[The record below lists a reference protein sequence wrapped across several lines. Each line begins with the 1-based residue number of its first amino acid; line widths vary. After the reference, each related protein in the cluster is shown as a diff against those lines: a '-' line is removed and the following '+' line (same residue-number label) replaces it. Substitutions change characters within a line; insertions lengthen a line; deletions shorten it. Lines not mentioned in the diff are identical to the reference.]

1 MTGRNRDIIILIFS
15 PPTPIPISPLHITS
29 TLTMVS
35 NKRTRVWVKRSLFP
49 ESPVGRKVVRA
60 CSNDELDST
69 FFAASSR
76 PLSPVKRSIIRSHSG
91 DELLFPSRD
100 RKTSKRSDRS
110 SLVESSVE
118 SEDYE
123 WALGWMSENEANK
136 TVSIQ
141 LDDSENKKGLV
152 MVTTITIS
160 AEKIGTE
167 VLIAN
172 PKPSAPHD
180 LVTLDHFHEPTVVE
194 CLKRRFTEGH
204 IYTSTGPVLIA
215 LNPFQPLEDLYGED
229 IMRMYWNHAEQQA
242 LDHEDLLPP
251 HVYAIADNSFRNMM
265 RGLQMSVSKS
275 SKKNTNQSILVS
287 GESGA
292 GKTVTT
298 KYIMKYLAALSQRA
312 NQSASGKARAYL
324 KNTQP
329 KSEPLS
335 PGKSRLNSSTSTLSS
350 SSSSIEAQVLQSN
363 PILESFGNAR
373 TVRNDNSSRFGK
385 FIQMQFSETGRL
397 LGTAIE
403 TYLLEKVRVVHQS
416 DGERNYHIFYE
427 LLSSSVSEEES
438 VRLQTLKLKPSDF
451 KMLSSGTYV
460 RRDGVKDSD
469 TYQDLQKAMSMIGFS
484 AGEISDI
491 MAVTAAIMHAS
502 NTTFEPKD
510 DEGCTVARDNFHLTA
525 TCQLLAVTVDDFEEA
540 LCFFSRTARGQ
551 VYRSPQSAAK
561 AEKGLDALLKATY
574 GALFEFL
581 VRRINESIFGKGNDH
596 SSVIGVLDIFGFESF
611 KTNSFE
617 QLCINYCNEVLQQ
630 QFNTFMLKN
639 EQAEYINEG
648 IDWDFIKFPENQD
661 VLDLIEH
668 KTDGIMSILDDMC
681 KAPGASDKAF
691 VSEVIKRCDKQSCFN
706 ANFRE
711 TPPLFSIKH
720 FAGSVEYTTD
730 GFLEKNRNELPKE
743 TSELLKSSSNSFV
756 HALADIIVDSSSNG
770 DAEASKARAVKTV
783 GGFFRQQVKDLRQK
797 IDATHPHYVRC
808 IKPNAELVHDKY
820 NSAMVAQQL
829 RCGGILQAVSV
840 TRDGFTLHYSHEDF
854 LQRYQ
859 MLINKKADKR
869 KVSKQDIE
877 TECKNLVNILLKRI
891 EEEEQYHSNNGN
903 TEAPVDEESVIDKAE
918 ASQDDETLIQFGKTK
933 VLLKHHAFLSL
944 ERQLGAIQ
952 NKNATILNTAFRR
965 YFCRTAFYC
974 VRAAF
979 RAELASRG
987 TTFDEW
993 FEHREIYYRPRKKG
1007 SFRIPNLVSHRM
1019 KMFNDATR
1027 GITKKKQNEKADDS
1041 KKIDLKNQVWILQ
1054 DGLFK
1059 RNPDYVGEST

>member
-1 MTGRNRDIIILIFS
+1 MRRNYKILHRPFTFTPRAQ
-15 PPTPIPISPLHITS
+15 PPFPQI
-29 TLTMVS
+29 MV
-35 NKRTRVWVKRSLFP
+35 NVGDNETRVWVKRSLFS
-49 ESPVGRKVVRA
+49 ESTPAGRKVVRA
-60 CSNDELDST
+60 ASNDELDSGVISHV
-69 FFAASSR
+69 SSVEKKS
-76 PLSPVKRSIIRSHSG
+76 LVRSHSG
-91 DELLFPSRD
+91 DEMIFPSRG
-100 RKTSKRSDRS
+100 RRTSNNRPVGNLSAQ
-110 SLVESSVE
+110 

-123 WALGWMSENEANK
+123 WALGWMTENESDM
-136 TVSIQ
+136 TVSIR
-141 LDDSENKKGLV
+141 LDAGENNKGLV
-152 MVTTITIS
+152 TATTITVS
-160 AEKIGTE
+160 REQIGTE
-167 VLIAN
+167 ILVAN
-172 PKPSAPHD
+172 PTPSAPHD

-194 CLKRRFTEGH
+194 CLKRRFAEGH
-204 IYTSTGPVLIA
+204 IYTNTGPVLIA
-215 LNPFQPLEDLYGED
+215 LNPFQPLADLYGD
-229 IMRMYWNHAEQQA
+229 DVMRMYWNHAEQQA
-242 LDHEDLLPP
+242 LDHDDLLPP

-265 RGLQMSVSKS
+265 RGLQMSVSKA

-312 NQSASGKARAYL
+312 HQSASGRARAYL
-324 KNTQP
+324 NIQSKTE
-329 KSEPLS
+329 SSL
-335 PGKSRLNSSTSTLSS
+335 LNKSTSNSNLTDLSS
-350 SSSSIEAQVLQSN
+350 SLSIEAQVLQSN

-416 DGERNYHIFYE
+416 EGERNYHIFYE
-427 LLSSSVSEEES
+427 LLSPSVSEEES
-438 VRLQTLKLKPSDF
+438 TRLQTLQRKPSDF
-451 KMLSSGTYV
+451 KMLASGTYA
-460 RRDGVKDSD
+460 RRDGVKDSE
-469 TYQDLQKAMSMIGFS
+469 TYQDLQKAMKMIGFS
-484 AGEISDI
+484 TEEISDI

-502 NTTFEPKD
+502 NTVFDPKV
-510 DEGCTVARDNFHLTA
+510 DEGCSVARSNLHLTA
-525 TCQLLAVTVDDFEEA
+525 TCLLLGVTVDDFEEA

-551 VYRSPQSAAK
+551 VYRSPQSVER
-561 AEKGLDALLKATY
+561 AEKGLGALLKATY

-581 VRRINESIFGKGNDH
+581 VQRINTSICGQGNCH

-611 KTNSFE
+611 QTNSFE

-639 EQAEYINEG
+639 EQAEYISEG

-691 VSEVIKRCDKQSCFN
+691 VSEVIKRCEKQSCFN
-706 ANFRE
+706 ANFKD
-711 TPPLFSIKH
+711 TSPLFSVKH

-743 TSELLKSSSNSFV
+743 TSELLKSSSNTFV
-756 HALADIIVDSSSNG
+756 HALADIILDSSPNG
-770 DAEASKARAVKTV
+770 NTETAKSRTVKTV

-797 IDATHPHYVRC
+797 IEATYPHYVRC
-808 IKPNAELVHDKY
+808 IKPNAALVHSEYD
-820 NSAMVAQQL
+820 SAMVAQQL

-840 TRDGFTLHYSHEDF
+840 TRDGFTLHYSHYDF

-859 MLINKKADKR
+859 VLVDEKSDKTTKAPKLAVEADCKK
-869 KVSKQDIE
+869 
-877 TECKNLVNILLKRI
+877 LVDILLERI
-891 EEEEQYHSNNGN
+891 EEEEQCHSNKAN
-903 TEAPVDEESVIDKAE
+903 TDASADQEIVIDKTE
-918 ASQDDETLIQFGKTK
+918 STHHDDEEVLIQFGKTK

-965 YFCRTAFYC
+965 YFCQTAFQC

-987 TTFDEW
+987 TTFEEW
-993 FEHREIYYRPRKKG
+993 FEHRAIYYRPRQKG
-1007 SFRIPNLVSHRM
+1007 TFRIPNLVRHRM
-1019 KMFNDATR
+1019 KMFNAAASGSSKPKER
-1027 GITKKKQNEKADDS
+1027 IANDS

-1054 DGLFK
+1054 NNGLFQ
-1059 RNPDYVGEST
+1059 RNPDYVGDAL

>member
-1 MTGRNRDIIILIFS
+1 MNEQETDE
-15 PPTPIPISPLHITS
+15 TIS
-29 TLTMVS
+29 
-35 NKRTRVWVKRSLFP
+35 
-49 ESPVGRKVVRA
+49 
-60 CSNDELDST
+60 
-69 FFAASSR
+69 
-76 PLSPVKRSIIRSHSG
+76 IR
-91 DELLFPSRD
+91 
-100 RKTSKRSDRS
+100 
-110 SLVESSVE
+110 
-118 SEDYE
+118 
-123 WALGWMSENEANK
+123 
-136 TVSIQ
+136 
-141 LDDSENKKGLV
+141 LDDSENKNGLIK
-152 MVTTITIS
+152 VTTITLS
-160 AEKIGTE
+160 RERIGTE

-172 PKPSAPHD
+172 PTPSAPND

-194 CLKRRFTEGH
+194 CLRRRFAQGH
-204 IYTSTGPVLIA
+204 IYTNTGPVLIA
-215 LNPFQPLEDLYGED
+215 LNPFQNMTDLYGED
-229 IMRMYWNHAEQQA
+229 VMRRYWNHAEQPA
-242 LDHEDLLPP
+242 LDHDDLLPP

-265 RGLQMSVSKS
+265 RGLEMSVSS

-312 NQSASGKARAYL
+312 HQSAAGRTRAYL
-324 KNTQP
+324 NVP
-329 KSEPLS
+329 SS
-335 PGKSRLNSSTSTLSS
+335 HSSSDLNSSF
-350 SSSSIEAQVLQSN
+350 SIEAQVLQSN

-385 FIQMQFSETGRL
+385 FIQMQFCETGRL

-416 DGERNYHIFYE
+416 EGERNYHIFYE
-427 LLSSSVSEEES
+427 LLSASVPEEES
-438 VRLQTLKLKPSDF
+438 VRLQTRNRMPSDF
-451 KMLSSGTYV
+451 KLLSSGTYV

-469 TYQDLQKAMSMIGFS
+469 TYQELQKAMKMIGFS
-484 AGEISDI
+484 SEEVSDI

-502 NTTFEPKD
+502 NTIFDPKV
-510 DEGCTVARDNFHLTA
+510 DEGCCVARDNAHVTA
-525 TCQLLAVTVDDFEEA
+525 ACQLLGIPIDDFEEA
-540 LCFFSRTARGQ
+540 LCFFSRIAGGQ
-551 VYRSPQSAAK
+551 VYRSPQTVERAK
-561 AEKGLDALLKATY
+561 KGLDALLKATY

-581 VRRINESIFGKGNDH
+581 VKRINNSICGHENGH

-611 KTNSFE
+611 TTNSFE

-639 EQAEYINEG
+639 EQAEYISEG

-691 VSEVIKRCDKQSCFN
+691 ASEIIKRCDKQSCFT
-706 ANFRE
+706 ANFKD
-711 TPPLFSIKH
+711 TSPMFSIKH

-743 TSELLKSSSNSFV
+743 TSELLRSSSSKFV
-756 HALADIIVDSSSNG
+756 HKLADIIVDSSSNG
-770 DAEASKARAVKTV
+770 NAEASKTRTVKTV

-797 IDATHPHYVRC
+797 IDATYPHYVRC
-808 IKPNAELVHDKY
+808 IKPNAALVHSEYD
-820 NSAMVAQQL
+820 SAMVAQQL

-859 MLINKKADKR
+859 VLVTETAGKVT
-869 KVSKQDIE
+869 VSKQAIE
-877 TECKNLVNILLKRI
+877 IECKKLVDTLLARI
-891 EEEEQYHSNNGN
+891 EEEEQYHSNKESADDLA
-903 TEAPVDEESVIDKAE
+903 TEESAVDTTEISE
-918 ASQDDETLIQFGKTK
+918 EVLIQFGKTK

-944 ERQLGAIQ
+944 ERQLGAVQ
-952 NKNATILNTAFRR
+952 NRNATILNTAFRR
-965 YFCRTAFYC
+965 HFCQTAYRC

-993 FEHREIYYRPRKKG
+993 FEHREIYYRPREKG
-1007 SFRIPNLVSHRM
+1007 SLRIPNLVSHRM
-1019 KMFNDATR
+1019 KMFNAAA
-1027 GITKKKQNEKADDS
+1027 GGKKKKEVADDS
-1041 KKIDLKNQVWILQ
+1041 KRIELKNQVWILQ
-1054 DGLFK
+1054 DDGLFK
-1059 RNPDYVGEST
+1059 RNPDYVGESIEAE